1 MTVQEAAI
9 IEVYTGVCM
18 LTGDDRVYVYRYAS
32 DLLGRTANTLDFLFK
47 AAELKSL
54 AYEDFKALCKGVKR
68 E

>member
-18 LTGDDRVYVYRYAS
+18 LTGDDRVHVYRYAS
-32 DLLGRTANTLDFLFK
+32 KLLRRPAQTTDFLFK

-54 AYEDFKALCKGVKR
+54 SYEDFKALCKGVTR